1 MKNYPDNN
9 SLDEA
14 IEWLN
19 SIEAQLDEV
28 GSKSRMGRLRSKWIQ
43 EDLKEAIEALDERS
57 QSQTKVNDDD
67 M

>member
-19 SIEAQLDEV
+19 NIEANLDEV
-28 GSKSRMGRLRSKWIQ
+28 GSKSRMGRLRPNGFKKTSK
-43 EDLKEAIEALDERS
+43 KR
-57 QSQTKVNDDD
+57 
-67 M
+67 